1 MNGHAPRHDEP
12 QVRTRLPPSSF
23 ADDEPRDLD
32 VICRIKTPIQAVPDL
47 VNKFV
52 FSWTALA
59 FNDDGVGTFEG
70 VSDKNVDNLPHRHTP
85 PIGGPAQAEGR
96 SRAARRCD
104 VNRLGGAACL
114 SFALG

>member
-1 MNGHAPRHDEP
+1 MLGPATASRAGRPLACLRHATGFAAKPL
-12 QVRTRLPPSSF
+12 VRTRLPPSSF

-32 VICRIKTPIQAVPDL
+32 VICRIKTPIQVVPDL

-70 VSDKNVDNLPHRHTP
+70 VSDKNVDNLPHGILH
-85 PIGGPAQAEGR
+85 
-96 SRAARRCD
+96 
-104 VNRLGGAACL
+104 L
-114 SFALG
+114 

>member
-1 MNGHAPRHDEP
+1 MRSAAAFEREGWGRMSGPATASRAGRPSPACATPRFRGQAPSSD
-12 QVRTRLPPSSF
+12 RLPPSSF

-47 VNKFV
+47 VNKFA

-70 VSDKNVDNLPHRHTP
+70 VSDKNVDNLPHGKLH
-85 PIGGPAQAEGR
+85 
-96 SRAARRCD
+96 
-104 VNRLGGAACL
+104 L
-114 SFALG
+114 